1 MSDERRG
8 FVELT
13 LGVLRSP
20 GEYFKYVE
28 ERDLPKGLI
37 IVALMV
43 IFAAASS
50 SIYMS
55 KIPLEVLVPQLGEV
69 GVDVSTVGDVA
80 GSMGLFS
87 AFGSAVSV
95 LAGWVISTIIMHGL
109 ATLAGGKG
117 SLKRLFAMHGFA
129 AAPHALNHVLRTVD
143 AYVSSSQSIIAYY
156 TANRDVSF
164 KLLRAALNTNMV
176 TVFGVAG
183 LVYLSYAIAE
193 NYGVQRGRA
202 AMIALVPV
210 LLFFLV
216 SYISPA

>member
-1 MSDERRG
+1 VSDERKG

-13 LGVLRSP
+13 VGVLRGP
-20 GEYFKYVE
+20 GEYFKYVD
-28 ERDLPKGLI
+28 ERDLSRGLV
-37 IVALMV
+37 IVAIMV
-43 IFAAASS
+43 VFAAASS

-55 KIPLEVLVPQLGEV
+55 KIPLEVLVPQLSDV
-69 GVDVSTVGDVA
+69 GVDVSTVGDVS

-87 AFGSAVSV
+87 AVGSAVSV
-95 LAGWVISTIIMHGL
+95 LAGWILSTLIMHGM

-117 SLKRLFAMHGFA
+117 GLKRFFAMHGFA
-129 AAPHALNHVLRTVD
+129 ATPHALNHMLRTVD
-143 AYVSSSQSIIAYY
+143 AYASSSQSIVAYY

-176 TVFGVAG
+176 TVFSVAG
-183 LVYLSYAIAE
+183 LVYVTYAIAE

-216 SYISPA
+216 SYLAPT

>member
-1 MSDERRG
+1 VSDERKG
-8 FVELT
+8 FVELAV
-13 LGVLRSP
+13 GVLRGP

-28 ERDLPKGLI
+28 ERDLSRGLI
-37 IVALMV
+37 IVAIMV
-43 IFAAASS
+43 VFAAASS

-55 KIPLEVLVPQLGEV
+55 KIPLEVLVPQLSE
-69 GVDVSTVGDVA
+69 VDVSTVGDIS

-87 AFGSAVSV
+87 AAGAAVSV
-95 LAGWVISTIIMHGL
+95 LAGWILSTLIMHGL

-117 SLKRLFAMHGFA
+117 GLKRFFAMHGFA
-129 AAPHALNHVLRTVD
+129 ATPHALNHVLRTVD
-143 AYVSSSQSIIAYY
+143 AYVSSSQSIVAYY
-156 TANRDVSF
+156 TANRDVGF

-183 LVYLSYAIAE
+183 LVYVTYAVAE

-216 SYISPA
+216 SYISPT

>member
-129 AAPHALNHVLRTVD
+129 AAPHALNHVLRTAD

-202 AMIALVPV
+202 AMIALVPI

>member
-13 LGVLRSP
+13 LGVLRGP

-28 ERDLPKGLI
+28 ERDLFRGLI

-43 IFAAASS
+43 VFAAASS

-55 KIPLEVLVPQLGEV
+55 KIPLDVLVPQLGEV
-69 GVDVSTVGDVA
+69 GVDVSAVGDVA

-87 AFGSAVSV
+87 AAGAAISV
-95 LAGWVISTIIMHGL
+95 LAGWTLSTLIMHGL

-117 SLKRLFAMHGFA
+117 GLKRFFAMHGFA

-143 AYVSSSQSIIAYY
+143 AYVSSSQSIVAYY

-183 LVYLSYAIAE
+183 LVYVTYAVAE

-216 SYISPA
+216 SYISPT